1 VVLHAIRA
9 EASLE
14 EIDNAA
20 MFKLARLNL
29 KQIICESKQTYA
41 EGIIHQG
48 ARVLDNE
55 RAKLPN
61 EVAQQILA
69 QPNDYPVGVWQHAEY
84 VATANARMAVRPVG
98 RVAKMERWFA
108 D

>member
-29 KQIICESKQTYA
+29 KQFICESKQTYA

-48 ARVLDNE
+48 ARV
-55 RAKLPN
+55 
-61 EVAQQILA
+61 
-69 QPNDYPVGVWQHAEY
+69 
-84 VATANARMAVRPVG
+84 
-98 RVAKMERWFA
+98 
-108 D
+108 